1 MVGYASMLHVNTQ
14 VARSGRPSC
23 VVEEVTEAEGPAGL
37 CSGRPHTGAALSPK
51 AGTLRKPHPRAQ
63 QLPGSKEAANEVVAS
78 TGQAPVGHLIGQ
90 QNLMHILQCSGAY
103 TLACQQYWTK
113 ARGER
118 NAGISMR

>member
-1 MVGYASMLHVNTQ
+1 M
-14 VARSGRPSC
+14 
-23 VVEEVTEAEGPAGL
+23 VEEVTEAEGPAGL
-37 CSGRPHTGAALSPK
+37 CSGRTHTGAALSPKAGTGGLASSK